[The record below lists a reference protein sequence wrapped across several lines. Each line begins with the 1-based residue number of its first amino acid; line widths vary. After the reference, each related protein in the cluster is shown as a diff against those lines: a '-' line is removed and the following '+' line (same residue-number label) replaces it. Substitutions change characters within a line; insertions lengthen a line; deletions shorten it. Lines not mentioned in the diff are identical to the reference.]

1 MLVSLIIAASITAI
15 VLGWDL
21 YRRIGPARIAALNDA
36 RRRTSLIVSPGEILD
51 GLRRRAVALAVTD
64 STLFYE
70 SRGTKASLELE
81 QVREIEYDTVSAAG
95 VDIRDGRVLRLH
107 SDGRT
112 FEFVLPNDV
121 VSRWYSILPPRRAR
135 GEGARVQ
142 GWEPIAWPR

>member
-1 MLVSLIIAASITAI
+1 MLVSLTIAAAITAI

-21 YRRIGPARIAALNDA
+21 YRRVGPAGIAALNDA

-70 SRGTKASLELE
+70 SRDTKESLELE
-81 QVREIEYDTVSAAG
+81 QVGEIEYDTVSAAG
-95 VDIRDGRVLRLH
+95 VDIQDGRVLRLH
-107 SDGRT
+107 SANRT

-121 VSRWYSILPPRRAR
+121 VSRWYAILPPRRAK
-135 GEGARVQ
+135 GEGAGVQ
-142 GWEPIAWPR
+142 SWEPIASPG